1 VSAPIGVSKI
11 VWLVLIGAS
20 SSIVSAEDTTRAAPA

>member
-1 VSAPIGVSKI
+1 
-11 VWLVLIGAS
+11 VWRVLIGAS